1 MSHRAGPVAKV
12 AIDHE
17 TRTVSND
24 LRSLQS
30 GISSAHG
37 GARDGISGAT
47 MLAYPYGYLQRVAQI
62 YLRPYIEV
70 VHC

>member
-1 MSHRAGPVAKV
+1 M
-12 AIDHE
+12 
-17 TRTVSND
+17 SND